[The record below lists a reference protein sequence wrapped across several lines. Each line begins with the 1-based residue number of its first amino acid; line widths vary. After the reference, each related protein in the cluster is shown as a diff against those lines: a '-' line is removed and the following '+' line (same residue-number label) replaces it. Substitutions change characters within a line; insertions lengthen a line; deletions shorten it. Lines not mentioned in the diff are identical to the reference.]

1 LNEFDIRTTD
11 GEVLEARWDLPD
23 LPQRAV
29 VFCHPHPLYGGTMT
43 APLMVGVTRYLVDHG
58 FAVLRFNFRGVGA
71 STGVHGN
78 GSDEVADVAAAVAT
92 GDAAHP
98 EIPLSLAGW
107 SFGAATAL
115 SWAAASGSRHAY
127 AGIAPPVLSG
137 MTPRLP
143 PAEALAPAP
152 RTFIL
157 GNRDQFVPVG
167 ELERYAG
174 SIGASLRVLPGSDHF
189 FSFREERVAEIVAV
203 ALAAP
208 EIA

>member
-1 LNEFDIRTTD
+1 
-11 GEVLEARWDLPD
+11 
-23 LPQRAV
+23 
-29 VFCHPHPLYGGTMT
+29 
-43 APLMVGVTRYLVDHG
+43 
-58 FAVLRFNFRGVGA
+58 
-71 STGVHGN
+71 
-78 GSDEVADVAAAVAT
+78 
-92 GDAAHP
+92 
-98 EIPLSLAGW
+98 
-107 SFGAATAL
+107 
-115 SWAAASGSRHAY
+115 
-127 AGIAPPVLSG
+127 